1 MKQAKQVPRWLKQ
14 LSLVKAELQGVRFP
28 QTPEEGL
35 RQCAEL
41 SALSLRLLQDKIKN
55 RQGRADHRHAALRMQ
70 RLLARLSQ
78 ADSRRISRWRRDC
91 ARSFQ
96 R

>member
-14 LSLVKAELQGVRFP
+14 LSLVKAELQGVSFP
-28 QTPEEGL
+28 RTPEEGL
-35 RQCAEL
+35 WQCAEL
-41 SALSLRLLQDKIKN
+41 SALSLRLLHNEIRN
-55 RQGRADHRHAALRMQ
+55 RQVRANSRHAALGMQ
-70 RLLARLSQ
+70 RLLARLSH
-78 ADSRRISRWRRDC
+78 ADSRRIARWRRDC